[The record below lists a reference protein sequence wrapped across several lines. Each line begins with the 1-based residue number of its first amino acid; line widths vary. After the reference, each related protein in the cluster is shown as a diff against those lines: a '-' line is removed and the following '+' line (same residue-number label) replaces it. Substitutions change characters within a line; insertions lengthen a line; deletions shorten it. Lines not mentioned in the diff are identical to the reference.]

1 MTNIRRF
8 LAGLA
13 VLMIASAFTADV
25 HAATTAAVIVKSD
38 FQVSGISRADLI
50 RILVGDSRF
59 WSNRVPIRIVI
70 PPRSSPVLQALYK
83 DLLKTTALEFE
94 RQWESRRFRGDATAV
109 PTVSFETPLAVRLVV
124 SQPGFL
130 AIVGAD
136 DLEGLPP
143 KLREAVKVVPIDGKL
158 PGSADYALIFR

>member
-1 MTNIRRF
+1 MTSTRRF
-8 LAGLA
+8 LAALA
-13 VLMIASAFTADV
+13 VLAIVMAFTADV
-25 HAATTAAVIVKSD
+25 RAATTAAVIVKGD

-70 PPRSSPVLQALYK
+70 PPRSSPVLQALYTN
-83 DLLKTTALEFE
+83 LLKTTALEFE
-94 RQWESRRFRGDATAV
+94 RQWESRRFRGETAAV
-109 PTVSFETPLAVRLVV
+109 PAVSFETPLAIRLVV

-130 AIVGAD
+130 AVVGSD
-136 DLEGLPP
+136 DLEALPP

-158 PGSADYALIFR
+158 PGSADYALAFQ